1 MSQAQ
6 PPSNST
12 LVHRPTTLA
21 SLLAVLIAG
30 GCVLLIAG
38 MGHAVP
44 VAVTVFGLLVL
55 GFAMHGNWD
64 DRIATLLIGV
74 CGVGLVLAGLAFV
87 VTAELDSIA
96 AAELYPGLAGV
107 TVLAVALLP
116 IRRGWETAL
125 ATAGAGL
132 VFIAVLNSGVAYDS
146 GRFTLLLA
154 TAGVVAAWDA
164 ARHAI
169 TLGDQV
175 GQQATTGSVEL
186 VHIGATVLVGAV
198 FVGLTEL
205 IWQLGV
211 TGLPLEG
218 LLVFLGAALAFL
230 IVLYR

>member
-1 MSQAQ
+1 MI
-6 PPSNST
+6 
-12 LVHRPTTLA
+12 HRPTTLA
-21 SLLAVLIAG
+21 SAVAVLIAAG
-30 GCVLLIAG
+30 SVLLVAG
-38 MGHAVP
+38 TVHALP

-55 GFAMHGNWD
+55 GFAIHGSWD
-64 DRIATLLIGV
+64 DRVATALISI
-74 CGVGLVLAGLAFV
+74 CGIGLVLAGLAFV
-87 VTAELDSIA
+87 ATADLDSIA

-107 TVLAVALLP
+107 AVLAVALLP

-175 GQQATTGSVEL
+175 GQQAATGSVEL
-186 VHIGATVLVGAV
+186 THIGATVLVGVV
-198 FVGLTEL
+198 FVAFTEL
-205 IWQLGV
+205 IWRLGV

-218 LLVFLGAALAFL
+218 LVVFLGAALAFL
-230 IVLYR
+230 VVLYR